1 MQEIWQM
8 KLWLMSLWTS
18 MKELILRN
26 LFQANLNSD
35 SSFVVMKHLKYPRQS
50 HIAYDVQFAE
60 VIWIFLNTIP
70 CSRYSSIFISF
81 LMHQKKDFQQSYLSN
96 ASLFYHI
103 TVLFY
108 YYCHCFFLFFIFFNC
123 HRHRCFYCKANVD
136 M

>member
-1 MQEIWQM
+1 M

-70 CSRYSSIFISF
+70 CSRYSPMFINF

-96 ASLFYHI
+96 ASLFCHI
-103 TVLFY
+103 TEFSDPNNYFLILFY
-108 YYCHCFFLFFIFFNC
+108 YYYHCFYC
-123 HRHRCFYCKANVD
+123 YCRHHHCFYCKANVG